1 MGRQEKVLK
10 GGTDMFQMLLVDDEA
25 SVVDSL
31 ADTIPWHTVG
41 IDHVFKAYSG
51 IEALE
56 ILKTNSIDIMISDI
70 RMPEMNG
77 LQLLAR
83 VRSHWRKLK
92 FILLSGHAEFVY
104 AQEAI
109 SHELFGYLLK
119 PVSDADVI
127 SKVSDAVE
135 ALRKERA
142 ENLSKERV
150 AKAFQESLPKL
161 KGELLNELLQGYK
174 FLPGRLGERMESLK
188 ITVADSDRF
197 ALMLVR
203 LENKLSELDF
213 YSQSLME
220 YAIGNIAEELFED
233 WFELWCCRDVHGYLA
248 FMVTVNKIKRAEL
261 VLAEHSLEEI
271 SNLLELAASQLQLS
285 VERYLKGTVSV
296 LIGRWGIFPG
306 DVRTLYDEC
315 LLAFRKR
322 VGNQSGLF
330 ISASKEP
337 EQALVH
343 SLHRLY
349 EPPLLVHLLESGNWE
364 AAFDKLTGIWNE
376 LNQKWSDSNEQ
387 MIEVFFSIY
396 ASFSSFA
403 HKNGREL
410 AEMVGPELTNV
421 AGLTPC
427 RSNAA
432 LKNWIFQTYGLLRQC
447 MENETRNDREAAIHK
462 IQLFVQK
469 YLVEDVSL
477 QAIADHMFM
486 HPVHVSRLYKLE
498 TGENLSDFVLRLKM
512 ELAASMLANPS
523 LKIYEIALQLGYQK
537 PNYFIK
543 VFKKYYSLTPQEFR
557 QKLEHGE

>member
-1 MGRQEKVLK
+1 
-10 GGTDMFQMLLVDDEA
+10 MFQMLLVDDEA

-31 ADTIPWHTVG
+31 AETIPWHTVG

-142 ENLSKERV
+142 ENLSQERV

-161 KGELLNELLQGYK
+161 KDELLNELLQGYK

-248 FMVTVNKIKRAEL
+248 FMVTVNKIKREEL

-296 LIGRWGIFPG
+296 LIGRWGIFPD

-315 LLAFRKR
+315 LLGFRKR

-330 ISASKEP
+330 ISASNEP

-447 MENETRNDREAAIHK
+447 MENETRNDREAAVHK

>member
-1 MGRQEKVLK
+1 
-10 GGTDMFQMLLVDDEA
+10 MFQMLLVDDEA

-31 ADTIPWHTVG
+31 AETIPWYTVG

-142 ENLSKERV
+142 ENLSQERV

-233 WFELWCCRDVHGYLA
+233 WFELWCCRDLHGYLA
-248 FMVTVNKIKRAEL
+248 FMVTVNKIKREEL

-285 VERYLKGTVSV
+285 VERYLKGAVSV

-330 ISASKEP
+330 ISASNEP

-427 RSNAA
+427 RSNTA

-447 MENETRNDREAAIHK
+447 MENETRNDREAAVHK